1 MKTLKEKYDSID
13 QSKISAEQK
22 SFLSK
27 IKNVT
32 KDFSIKDK
40 EVNDKV
46 EGALD
51 KMIATF
57 KDKMPEAIKETS
69 SATPK
74 KRNAMS
80 VAKEIRKDGE
90 TFTEAKK
97 RAIKKISDDKESA
110 KETIKSELDKL
121 NDFIKSRKKLADIKG
136 TDLLRDSKRK
146 AKPVGKRISKSGRV
160 YYEYR
165 DSKTDR
171 LSPSYPKNAPYLAG
185 GGEIESLKKE
195 LFRLQRELNSSR
207 LQTYRLGDVSQEAID
222 RKNEREVKLNRFN
235 EVLKQLRESD
245 AKFELGGSV
254 VTDLA
259 GDRKSTRRTPVT

>member
-1 MKTLKEKYDSID
+1 MTIKEKFSSID
-13 QSKISAEQK
+13 QSKLTAEQK

-32 KDFSIKDK
+32 KNFSIEDKD
-40 EVNDKV
+40 VNDKV

-51 KMIATF
+51 KMITTL
-57 KDKMPEAIKETS
+57 KDKMPEAIKETT

-121 NDFIKSRKKLADIKG
+121 NDFIK
-136 TDLLRDSKRK
+136 
-146 AKPVGKRISKSGRV
+146 
-160 YYEYR
+160 
-165 DSKTDR
+165 
-171 LSPSYPKNAPYLAG
+171 
-185 GGEIESLKKE
+185 
-195 LFRLQRELNSSR
+195 
-207 LQTYRLGDVSQEAID
+207 
-222 RKNEREVKLNRFN
+222 
-235 EVLKQLRESD
+235 
-245 AKFELGGSV
+245 
-254 VTDLA
+254 
-259 GDRKSTRRTPVT
+259 